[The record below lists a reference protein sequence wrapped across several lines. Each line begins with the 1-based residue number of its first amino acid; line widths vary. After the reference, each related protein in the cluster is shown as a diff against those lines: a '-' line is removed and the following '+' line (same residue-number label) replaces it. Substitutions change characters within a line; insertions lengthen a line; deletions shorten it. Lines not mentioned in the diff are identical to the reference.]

1 MAVGKRKTP
10 IRISRA
16 DVLSGELPARILAA
30 LDEKEINDLLG
41 GEPARVKQARP
52 AEFRKQIADFART
65 RQPALFESLYK
76 GAGPVDPGVA
86 KLQRLCPGLSES
98 GALTVLAQAD
108 AEELMRL
115 ASGRAPLRLLEQGRW
130 YAQQGRVSQAFAGL
144 HMPNMLSAD
153 SKRLALHTLAQL
165 PGWSGRVRL
174 EIREGSVNG
183 TLLMTCQ
190 NMFDLIMVIIQGIIY
205 RHDRAARIAKN
216 ALHAML
222 CQQLDY

>member
-41 GEPARVKQARP
+41 GEPARVKEARP

-98 GALTVLAQAD
+98 GAFTVLAQAD
-108 AEELMRL
+108 AEELLGREVGVVHQAVRIDDDDRFGERIEKSRRKL
-115 ASGRAPLRLLEQGRW
+115 FAHAVPFEGAHGHQAACRSASGRSRMLVIACINASIGVV
-130 YAQQGRVSQAFAGL
+130 AHAG
-144 HMPNMLSAD
+144 A
-153 SKRLALHTLAQL
+153 
-165 PGWSGRVRL
+165 
-174 EIREGSVNG
+174 
-183 TLLMTCQ
+183 C
-190 NMFDLIMVIIQGIIY
+190 
-205 RHDRAARIAKN
+205 RH
-216 ALHAML
+216 
-222 CQQLDY
+222 Q